1 VRSPNTIR
9 VTAALAAATLILAA
23 RPAQAQEG
31 SDWARVGG
39 GALGLYSGAVLGTVG
54 SLIPCSQTY
63 AGARCV
69 RGVGILGGLTG
80 LTAGFYLG
88 DLDEDAVVDAYR
100 GAGYGLLIGS
110 AAGLVL
116 TQVVERY
123 NWADVAATGLVGAA
137 VGSSAKGAAIG
148 LAAGSIVGL
157 GLYWAIPSFDMP
169 NAVGVAVMGMALG
182 GISSWVV
189 RSVEADQ
196 ADSSA
201 QPVVVSYRI
210 VL

>member
-1 VRSPNTIR
+1 MRISNSLR
-9 VTAALAAATLILAA
+9 ATAALAATLLLAA
-23 RPAQAQEG
+23 TSTHAQEG

-39 GALGLYSGAVLGTVG
+39 GALGLYSGAALGTVG

-69 RGVGILGGLTG
+69 RGIGVVSGLVG

-110 AAGLVL
+110 AAGVVL
-116 TQVVERY
+116 KEVVERY

-137 VGSSAKGAAIG
+137 IGSSAKGAAIG
-148 LAAGSIVGL
+148 FAAGSVVGL
-157 GLYWAIPSFDMP
+157 GLFWAIPSFEMP

-189 RSVEADQ
+189 RSFEADQ
-196 ADSSA
+196 ASLTA
-201 QPVVVSYRI
+201 QPVVLSYRI
-210 VL
+210 AM

>member
-1 VRSPNTIR
+1 MRAPKTIA
-9 VTAALAAATLILAA
+9 VTTALAVAALALTARAA
-23 RPAQAQEG
+23 RAQEG
-31 SDWARVGG
+31 SDLARVGG

-80 LTAGFYLG
+80 LAAGFYLG

-116 TQVVERY
+116 KEVVERY

-137 VGSSAKGAAIG
+137 IGSSAKGAALG
-148 LAAGSIVGL
+148 LAAGSLVGL
-157 GLYWAIPSFDMP
+157 GLYWAVPSFDIP
-169 NAVGVAVMGMALG
+169 NTVGVAVMGMALG
-182 GISSWVV
+182 GIAYWVV

-196 ADSSA
+196 ASPTA

-210 VL
+210 AL